1 MKKIIALA
9 IAAMMV
15 VAGMFVF
22 VGCGDDD
29 TTEHTHNGGNGGEV
43 GNDAE

>member
-22 VGCGDDD
+22 VGCGDD
-29 TTEHTHNGGNGGEV
+29 TTEAGTTAPSVPGTP
-43 GNDAE
+43 DAE